1 MGVFRKKFGEKWP
14 LDIGSALYR
23 DLLFIVLTNRGYN
36 VIHILLQAMA
46 SSWHRSLEKFLENLP

>member
-1 MGVFRKKFGEKWP
+1 MRVFRKLFSEKWP

-46 SSWHRSLEKFLENLP
+46 SSWHLSLEKFLENLL